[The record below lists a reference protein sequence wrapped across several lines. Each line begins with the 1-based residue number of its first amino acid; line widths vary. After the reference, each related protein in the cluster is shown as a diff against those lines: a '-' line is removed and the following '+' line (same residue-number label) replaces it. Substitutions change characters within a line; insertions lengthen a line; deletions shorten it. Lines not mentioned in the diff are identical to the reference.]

1 VLDLLLPKTD
11 AGVAVQLAIF
21 LIFAVGAAFL
31 ARRRPE
37 WLLLLGGLTVFGLSL
52 FGVRAL
58 H

>member
-1 VLDLLLPKTD
+1 MLDLLLPETD
-11 AGVAVQLAIF
+11 ADVAVQLAIF
-21 LIFAVGAAFL
+21 VVLAVGAAFL

-37 WLLLLGGLTVFGLSL
+37 WLLLVGGLTVFGLSL